1 MNDEITLSEATEY
14 FPKRNGKPVT
24 LATLRYR
31 IKVGCRGVKLDGW
44 LSGGRWFTTREAIDR
59 FHAELNSRAGVNAKA
74 IRQVSAN
81 RRAQSKAARDYLKG
95 IGIGVKGKTK
105 SRDATKTG

>member
-1 MNDEITLSEATEY
+1 MNDAITLSEATAY

-74 IRQVSAN
+74 IRQAN

-105 SRDATKTG
+105 SRDGTKTG